1 MDLNTLTEIALDKIL
16 EYLKEEETTNECTRN
31 DRSASREA
39 E

>member
-16 EYLKEEETTNECTRN
+16 EYLKEEEINERESN
-31 DRSASREA
+31 NRPASREA